1 VLGEVCAPE
10 EDVELGVVR
19 EGLFEATA
27 SACVHASTEVCGG
40 VAFEAA
46 GGAFEAAG
54 VLEPSE
60 TLIPLLPGIYL
71 SGLSDASSLFLK
83 LLIYR

>member
-1 VLGEVCAPE
+1 VLGEVCVPE
-10 EDVELGVVR
+10 EDVELGVVG

-46 GGAFEAAG
+46 GGAFEAAR

-60 TLIPLLPGIYL
+60 ILIPVLPGNYL
-71 SGLSDASSLFLK
+71 SGLSDTSSLFLK
-83 LLIYR
+83 LLIHR